1 MVILEAFCCGLPVIS
16 YDCENGPRDLVIS
29 NKNGFLIPEG
39 NEELFINLLT
49 SLMNNA
55 NLRKELGI
63 NAKITAD
70 VYNIDNVMNQW
81 ETLLKLLT
89 KNQING

>member
-1 MVILEAFCCGLPVIS
+1 
-16 YDCENGPRDLVIS
+16 
-29 NKNGFLIPEG
+29 
-39 NEELFINLLT
+39 
-49 SLMNNA
+49 MNNA